1 MAIRIL
7 LYSLLCVLFLVLAG
21 ASSGIGGYVIS
32 QPQYCGRTEVLAPY
46 LLVVWVPYFL
56 EALLFGLSAHRLRRD
71 PKYNSTSL
79 DLKRIAVRVGL
90 MVITAYGIYAIWQFY
105 ATILHPVCPWFVLQF
120 TIASVCL
127 NLVFVTGSFALLGF
141 LCCLSCRRTGCC
153 PYDKMDDVESLPPY
167 DEKTAL
173 YNEEKKKDQPIVLDL
188 DFLYTPRRGE
198 KSPDTKEGMVQV
210 KKEEEVKIDY
220 SVPWEPKPE
229 DIIDR
234 VSIWD
239 SLKNRVIDQSTTID
253 RSLDAVLMK
262 RIYWMGF
269 DVNPGNL
276 GRFKYQIKT
285 RENFG
290 IRPEAFE
297 RLCEEFNPPA

>member
-1 MAIRIL
+1 MALRVF
-7 LYSLLCVLFLVLAG
+7 LYSILCVLFLVMAG
-21 ASSGIGGYVIS
+21 ASSGLGGYVIS

-71 PKYNSTSL
+71 PKYNSASL
-79 DLKRIAVRVGL
+79 DLKCAAVRVGL
-90 MVITAYGIYAIWQFY
+90 LVITAYGIYAIWQFY

-141 LCCLSCRRTGCC
+141 LCCLRCRRTGCC
-153 PYDKMDDVESLPPY
+153 PHDKMDDAESLPPY

-173 YNEEKKKDQPIVLDL
+173 YNEEKKKNPEPPALTLAELRCIVQ
-188 DFLYTPRRGE
+188 GN
-198 KSPDTKEGMVQV
+198 
-210 KKEEEVKIDY
+210 KEEEVKIDY

-229 DIIDR
+229 DIVDG

-239 SLKNRVIDQSTTID
+239 SLKNRVINQPATI
-253 RSLDAVLMK
+253 
-262 RIYWMGF
+262 
-269 DVNPGNL
+269 
-276 GRFKYQIKT
+276 T
-285 RENFG
+285 REDNEPEI
-290 IRPEAFE
+290 IRGDFTVNE
-297 RLCEEFNPPA
+297 RGEVIGESFTFKE